1 MQRPDHPPDSHLR
14 ISDSC
19 NDSEQ
24 SGPSQ
29 ASNFTP
35 SADQISRREFL
46 AETTTIGAGVALGT
60 VLMPDTSASAD
71 PLPSGVQKSAASPNE
86 VSTTLQINGK
96 AYPMQIETRM
106 SLLDAIREQA
116 HLTGS
121 KKGCDH
127 GQCGAC
133 TVHIDGRRVLSCLT
147 LAVMQEGQNITTIE
161 GLADGE
167 KLHPMQAAF
176 LSHDGFQCGFC
187 TPGQIMSA
195 VGMVKEGHALKENE
209 IREAM
214 SGNLC
219 RCGAYPNIL
228 AAIQGAMEGKT
239 DASL

>member
-1 MQRPDHPPDSHLR
+1 MQRPNHPPDPHPR
-14 ISDSC
+14 IPDSDT
-19 NDSEQ
+19 DSEPA
-24 SGPSQ
+24 GPTP
-29 ASNFTP
+29 ASPILSSTNRL
-35 SADQISRREFL
+35 SRREFL
-46 AETTTIGAGVALGT
+46 AETTAIGAGAALGT
-60 VLMPDTSASAD
+60 VLTTDTPASAD
-71 PLPSGVQKSAASPNE
+71 PQSATAQRSAAPVNE

-96 AYPMQIETRM
+96 PYPMQVETRM
-106 SLLDAIREQA
+106 SLLDAIRERA

-147 LAVMQEGQNITTIE
+147 LAVMHEGQSITTIE

-195 VGMVKEGHALKENE
+195 VGMVKEGHAHSEGE